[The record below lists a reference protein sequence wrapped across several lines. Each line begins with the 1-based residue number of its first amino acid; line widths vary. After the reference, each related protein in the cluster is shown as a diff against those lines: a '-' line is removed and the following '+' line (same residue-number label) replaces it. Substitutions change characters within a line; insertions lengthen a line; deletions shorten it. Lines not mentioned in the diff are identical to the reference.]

1 MAAAVV
7 ALALLL
13 AAALVYV
20 AVGPDPGVPRVEVP
34 IPAAPPRAATAV
46 PPPRPPAA
54 EPPPAQA
61 ARPAAATGPG
71 SAEPA
76 LLEPSAAGPL
86 PIVGPNG
93 RRAWQAYARPF
104 DRADRRARVAILV
117 AGLGQ
122 SAEPTAAAIRLP
134 PGITLSFSPY
144 AQRLGDWVLQAR
156 AAGHEVL
163 LDLPM
168 EPADY
173 PRDDPGPFTLL
184 TTLDTKAN
192 RERLEAL
199 LGRATGYVGLVAVK
213 GTRFLGAQNELRPVL
228 EVLQRRGL
236 LFVDN
241 GAAPQS
247 ASVRIATSS
256 GLPIAVAATVVDA
269 LDASRA
275 EIDRRL
281 ADLEEVARRNGVA
294 LGLGGPVPAT
304 VERIAAWAAGVEDRK
319 LALAPVSA
327 VVRADEKGQAKE

>member
-1 MAAAVV
+1 
-7 ALALLL
+7 L
-13 AAALVYV
+13 AALVYV
-20 AVGPDPGVPRVEVP
+20 AVGPDPAVPRVEVP
-34 IPAAPPRAATAV
+34 IPPAPPRPAAPPPQASAS
-46 PPPRPPAA
+46 PPPQAAPARPPAA
-54 EPPPAQA
+54 S
-61 ARPAAATGPG
+61 GPG
-71 SAEPA
+71 TADPA
-76 LLEPSAAGPL
+76 LLEASPAGPL
-86 PIVGPNG
+86 PIVGPDG

-104 DRADRRARVAILV
+104 DRADRRARVAMLV
-117 AGLGQ
+117 TGLGQ

-134 PGITLSFSPY
+134 PGVSLSFSPY
-144 AQRLGDWVLQAR
+144 AQGLGDWVLQAR

-184 TTLDTKAN
+184 TSLDAKAN
-192 RERLEAL
+192 RDRLETL

-228 EVLQRRGL
+228 DALQRRGL

-241 GAAPQS
+241 GVAPQS
-247 ASVRIATSS
+247 ASVRIATAT
-256 GLPIAVAATVVDA
+256 GLPIAVAATSVDA

-281 ADLEEVARRNGVA
+281 ADLEEVARRNGAA

-304 VERIAAWAAGVEDRK
+304 LERIAAWAAGLADRK
-319 LALAPVSA
+319 LALAPVSV
-327 VVRADEKGQAKE
+327 VVRADEKGAAKE